1 MSQSTLKQQTD
12 FHSIEELQLP
22 FMTFLSILR
31 HLLQSPRSHYDA
43 FVTSEFRLK
52 NDEFVQQ
59 VIGLATA
66 LKKEWK
72 LKKGDK
78 VALLF
83 WNQPE
88 FFVSFFALRL
98 IGAVPVPINIL
109 MTPQDMGYVL
119 AHAEITGIL
128 ATEILALQLAEQ
140 KNCSVE
146 QLPFPL
152 LIANAAESEKSSF
165 EKKISFYAP
174 AIHTL
179 EDELDAF
186 DALIRSE
193 KSSNNELAFLIYTSG
208 TTGFPKGVMLS
219 ERNILSNLAGFQ
231 TALNIQRDGERF
243 LLGLPVFHCYGL
255 ICALFAIAE
264 RATVICVP
272 RFNPKQIVDFLKT
285 EAVTVLPL
293 VPTMFTV
300 LLQAAKRKASH
311 EEVHSEKPFPT
322 LHTCISGGAALPETL
337 LQTIQE
343 NLNVQVLEGYGLSE
357 TSPVIAVNTAQRGA
371 VAGAVG
377 QPLVNLRL
385 RLVNHETGDVLPIE
399 AGKASAEGEIQVAG
413 DSVMLGYYKNEDET
427 AKVLCADGWFKT
439 GDLGHIDAEG
449 LLRISGGRLKDLIIR
464 AGENIA
470 PLPIERILVQ
480 HEAVAHVAVLPLKDE
495 KLGEALCACIELMPE
510 SKEIDQKTLQQELSA
525 LVRQQ
530 LSASYTPDAYRF
542 FDELPKNPTGKIV
555 KKQIVLD

>member
-1 MSQSTLKQQTD
+1 MTQSTLQTRTD
-12 FHSIEELQLP
+12 FHTIQELELP
-22 FMTFLSILR
+22 FQSFSSILR
-31 HLLQSPRSHYDA
+31 HLLKSPRTHYDA

-59 VIGLATA
+59 VIGLASA

-119 AHAEITGIL
+119 QHAEISGVL

-140 KNCSVE
+140 KNISIKE
-146 QLPFPL
+146 LPFPI
-152 LIANAAESEKSSF
+152 LIANAAEPENSSF
-165 EKKISFYAP
+165 EKKVAFYAP
-174 AIHTL
+174 CVKTL
-179 EDELDAF
+179 NEELDAF
-186 DALIRSE
+186 DALMRSE
-193 KSSNNELAFLIYTSG
+193 KSHNTELAFLIYTSG

-255 ICALFAIAE
+255 ICSLFAISE

-272 RFNPKQIVDFLKT
+272 RFNPKQIVEFLKT
-285 EAVTVLPL
+285 EEVTVLPL

-300 LLQAAKRKASH
+300 LLQAAKRKNQQVEAS
-311 EEVHSEKPFPT
+311 SEKPFPT
-322 LHTCISGGAALPETL
+322 LHTCISGGAALPASL
-337 LQTIQE
+337 LDSIQG

-357 TSPVIAVNTAQRGA
+357 TSPVIAVNTASRGS

-413 DSVMLGYYKNEDET
+413 DSVMVGYYKNEEET
-427 AKVLCADGWFKT
+427 EKVLSPDGWFKT

-470 PLPIERILVQ
+470 PLPIERILSQ

-495 KLGEALCACIELMPE
+495 KLGEALCACLELMPE
-510 SKEIDQKTLQQELSA
+510 SREIDPRVLQQELSA
-525 LVRQQ
+525 LVREY

-555 KKQIVLD
+555 KKHIVLD

>member
-1 MSQSTLKQQTD
+1 MTQSSLQTRTD
-12 FHSIEELQLP
+12 FQTVQELDLP
-22 FMTFLSILR
+22 FESFSSILR
-31 HLLQSPRSHYDA
+31 HLLQSPRTHYDA
-43 FVTSEFRLK
+43 FVTSDYRLK

-109 MTPQDMGYVL
+109 MTPQDMNYVL
-119 AHAEITGIL
+119 QHAEVSGIL
-128 ATEILALQLAEQ
+128 ATEILAVQLATQMNLSIEQ
-140 KNCSVE
+140 VP
-146 QLPFPL
+146 LPL
-152 LIANAAESEKSSF
+152 WIANAAVPEDSSF
-165 EKKISFYAP
+165 EKKITHYSP
-174 AIHTL
+174 CIITL
-179 EDELDAF
+179 NEELDTF
-186 DALIRSE
+186 DDLSRSE
-193 KSSNNELAFLIYTSG
+193 KGGNSELAFLIYTSG

-219 ERNILSNLAGFQ
+219 ERNVLSNLAGFQ
-231 TALNIQRDGERF
+231 TALNIQRDAERF

-255 ICALFAIAE
+255 ICSLFAISE

-272 RFNPKQIVDFLKT
+272 RFNPKQIVEFLKT

-300 LLQAAKRKASH
+300 LLQAAKRKNKELEAST
-311 EEVHSEKPFPT
+311 EKPFPT
-322 LHTCISGGAALPETL
+322 LHTCISGGAALPSSL
-337 LQTIQE
+337 LDSIQE
-343 NLNVQVLEGYGLSE
+343 NLSVQVLEGYGLSE
-357 TSPVIAVNTAQRGA
+357 TSPVIAVNTASRGA

-385 RLVNHETGDVLPIE
+385 RLVNHETGEILPIE
-399 AGKASAEGEIQVAG
+399 IGKASAEGEIQVAG

-427 AKVLCADGWFKT
+427 AKVLSADGWFKT

-470 PLPIERILVQ
+470 PLPIERILSQ
-480 HEAVAHVAVLPLKDE
+480 HTAVAHVAVLPLKDE

-510 SKEIDQKTLQQELSA
+510 AKDTNQKALQQELAA
-525 LVRQQ
+525 LVREH

-542 FDELPKNPTGKIV
+542 FEELPKNPTGKIV